1 MGIEHKEKGP
11 INPFTVTKRQGA
23 SVCGRGGGG
32 NTGNPDHR
40 RLKRTKAT
48 AVIKIKEQEE

>member
-23 SVCGRGGGG
+23 SVCGRGGG